1 MPRDDERLA
10 LLPGTLDML
19 VLQTLIFGPRHGHGI
34 ATTIQ
39 RTANEELLID
49 HGSLYPALR
58 RLEQL
63 GLIRSEWGTSDL
75 NRRARYYT
83 LTRAGRKRLVAETS
97 KWERVVRA
105 ISGVLNLAPEQEP

>member
-1 MPRDDERLA
+1 MPRHDDRLA

-63 GLIRSEWGTSDL
+63 GLISSEWGISDL

-105 ISGVLNLAPEQEP
+105 ISGVLSLAREEGR

>member
-1 MPRDDERLA
+1 MPRNDDRLA

-63 GLIRSEWGTSDL
+63 GLISSEWGTSDL

-105 ISGVLNLAPEQEP
+105 ISGVLNPAPER